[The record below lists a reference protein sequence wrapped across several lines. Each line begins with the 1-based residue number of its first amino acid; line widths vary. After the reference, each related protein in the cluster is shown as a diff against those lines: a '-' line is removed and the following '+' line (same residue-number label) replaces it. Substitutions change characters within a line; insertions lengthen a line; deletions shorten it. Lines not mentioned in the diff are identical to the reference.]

1 MKLNV
6 ANPATGCQMTIEID
20 DEQKLQAFYDKKL
33 AQEVDGDVIG
43 MEWEGYVFKIMGG
56 QDKQGFPMKQGVLT
70 PNRVRLL
77 LSKGSVGCRGNLM
90 KKGERRRRSV
100 RGCIVS
106 HEISVLHLAIVKKGK
121 EEVEGLTTKI
131 IPRRL
136 GPKRANNI
144 RKLFNRSKE
153 DDVRKYVIRREV
165 KREKSGKDYS
175 KAPKIQ
181 RLVTPLT
188 LQRKRRRSALKKRAA
203 LKSKAE
209 AAEYEKL
216 IAKRNREARESRR
229 ASLSKRKSQSKK
241 E

>member
-121 EEVEGLTTKI
+121 EVGYISTEEGME
-131 IPRRL
+131 
-136 GPKRANNI
+136 
-144 RKLFNRSKE
+144 S
-153 DDVRKYVIRREV
+153 VRGAV
-165 KREKSGKDYS
+165 
-175 KAPKIQ
+175 
-181 RLVTPLT
+181 
-188 LQRKRRRSALKKRAA
+188 SARFVLKKNR
-203 LKSKAE
+203 LSF
-209 AAEYEKL
+209 L
-216 IAKRNREARESRR
+216 IC
-229 ASLSKRKSQSKK
+229 
-241 E
+241 